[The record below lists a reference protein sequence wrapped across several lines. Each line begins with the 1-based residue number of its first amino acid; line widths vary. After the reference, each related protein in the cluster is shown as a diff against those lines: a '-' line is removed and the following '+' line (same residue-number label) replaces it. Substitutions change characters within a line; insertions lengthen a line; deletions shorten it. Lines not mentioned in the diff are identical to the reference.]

1 MSHIEVNI
9 EKCKGCGICLVF
21 CNPQVL
27 ALSQE
32 TNSIG
37 AHYPIQLEAGKKGK
51 PCNGCANCAVVCP
64 DMCFEVW
71 RTKKKKK
78 VGAVS

>member
-1 MSHIEVNI
+1 MSHVVVEI
-9 EKCKGCGICLVF
+9 EKCKGCGICIKF
-21 CNPQVL
+21 CNLEVL
-27 ALSQE
+27 VLSEE

-37 AHYPIQLEAGKKGK
+37 AHYPKQLDAGKKGK

-71 RTKKKKK
+71 RTKKTKK